1 VNSYTA
7 LLLPAPHRVQET
19 SPQRPKKQGAGGA
32 GAPGQRRQWVHFCPV
47 QLRRGPAGLGE
58 RLSSIWPESSPES
71 SRTPSGSLYHDSEL
85 LLRVFWVS
93 CPRNCKEFNT
103 PVMFRVSTGKESQ
116 RDEDCTSRMGGL
128 GSVAM
133 GPFPTAMQEPWSTAH
148 SSLGAPGELW
158 THGEQCYHL
167 VLQMDKAKGSQMV
180 TRAPQQRLCS

>member
-1 VNSYTA
+1 MDMSGCCVPKTDVYFCVCVHVCVHLGWGLSTLTGPPA
-7 LLLPAPHRVQET
+7 AFAVLLVPLCFPRNWSRLH
-19 SPQRPKKQGAGGA
+19 
-32 GAPGQRRQWVHFCPV
+32 
-47 QLRRGPAGLGE
+47 LG
-58 RLSSIWPESSPES
+58 IGS
-71 SRTPSGSLYHDSEL
+71 SRTPRGSLYHNSE
-85 LLRVFWVS
+85 LRVFWVS

-148 SSLGAPGELW
+148 SSLGAPGESW
-158 THGEQCYHL
+158 THGEQCYHP